1 MFAVCVLFTF
11 GTIDAVASRLAV
23 FARCAVE
30 TFIATTLA
38 VAINAVLTLAV
49 VGAPA
54 ADVSRAFEAV
64 VAIKTRATGVSLQ
77 QNMRLEGW
85 TYIVLFPKAFKD
97 IVYISRKRLFIQQ
110 FTGICRRHLMRQ
122 PGTDFLLLPTRFL
135 YLQLGFMLAGN
146 CSLVCNKKYTETL
159 EKKARRANKANIKK
173 LHVSQTLIFAGGI
186 LTGLLPKRH
195 RGASSQSEHLPWG
208 QEEKSEGVWPTHW
221 PFWHHPFTLDSSA
234 SSKADPIKLT

>member
-1 MFAVCVLFTF
+1 MTPPNGEHYLMAAAVGCLVSLVMFAVCVLFTF

-77 QNMRLEGW
+77 HREKTCDWKVEHKLYFSQRHSK
-85 TYIVLFPKAFKD
+85 TSYIYIKEKAFYPA
-97 IVYISRKRLFIQQ
+97 VYRDLS
-110 FTGICRRHLMRQ
+110 
-122 PGTDFLLLPTRFL
+122 
-135 YLQLGFMLAGN
+135 
-146 CSLVCNKKYTETL
+146 
-159 EKKARRANKANIKK
+159 
-173 LHVSQTLIFAGGI
+173 
-186 LTGLLPKRH
+186 
-195 RGASSQSEHLPWG
+195 
-208 QEEKSEGVWPTHW
+208 
-221 PFWHHPFTLDSSA
+221 
-234 SSKADPIKLT
+234 